1 MGFGTKQENVEVK
14 IYSDLLYHIYSNL
27 ASSAA
32 RETGLEQVLHFAAS
46 ALIDNVIININDSVL
61 ISMLLNKMSVEMNP
75 SQLRSDQ

>member
-14 IYSDLLYHIYSNL
+14 IYSDLLYHIVT
-27 ASSAA
+27 SSAA